1 VCRFLV
7 TTDINTFDKN
17 VMFESSRVA
26 SCTNQAIKLTHHL
39 INAVLGGEEDIF
51 RIYCSDNFK
60 NRMNY
65 SNQSDTQCL
74 MGSQQ
79 QQKLYRPQNLCKKEK
94 KYSATVTKSTSIDA
108 GQLIN

>member
-1 VCRFLV
+1 
-7 TTDINTFDKN
+7 
-17 VMFESSRVA
+17 
-26 SCTNQAIKLTHHL
+26 
-39 INAVLGGEEDIF
+39 
-51 RIYCSDNFK
+51 
-60 NRMNY
+60 MNY